1 MADTSSFDIVSKV
14 DMQEVDNAL
23 NQTRKE
29 IIQRYDFKGSKT
41 SIELKQ
47 KELEIV
53 LISDDDFKMKAVVDI
68 LQNKFVKRNVP
79 LKALTYSAI
88 EPAAG
93 STVRQTIKLQNGI
106 DKENAKLIVKMIK
119 DSRLKVQGQ
128 IMEDQVRV
136 SGKSKDDLQAV
147 IALLRQ
153 ADLKFAVQFVN
164 YR

>member
-1 MADTSSFDIVSKV
+1 MADNNSFDIVSKV

-23 NQTRKE
+23 NQGRKE

-47 KELEIV
+47 KEFEIV
-53 LISDDDFKMKAVVDI
+53 LISDDDFRMKAVVDI
-68 LQNKFVKRNVP
+68 LQSKFVKRGVP
-79 LKALTYSAI
+79 LKALTYGAI

-93 STVRQTIKLQNGI
+93 GTVRQVIKLQNGI

-119 DSRLKVQGQ
+119 DTKLRVQAQ
-128 IMEDQVRV
+128 IMDDQVRV
-136 SGKSKDDLQAV
+136 SGKNKDDLQAV
-147 IALLRQ
+147 ISMLRQ
-153 ADLKFAVQFVN
+153 ADLAFALQFVN

>member
-1 MADTSSFDIVSKV
+1 MLNSFDIVSKV

-23 NQTRKE
+23 NQARKE
-29 IIQRYDFKGSKT
+29 IVQRYDFKGSRT

-47 KELEIV
+47 KEFEIV

-68 LQNKFVKRNVP
+68 LQSKFVKRGVP
-79 LKALTYSAI
+79 LKALSYGGI

-93 STVRQTIKLQNGI
+93 GTVRQTIRLQNGI
-106 DKENAKLIVKMIK
+106 DKENAKHITGLIK
-119 DSRLKVQGQ
+119 DSRLRVQAQ
-128 IMEDQVRV
+128 IMDDQVRV
-136 SGKSKDDLQAV
+136 SGKNKDDLQA
-147 IALLRQ
+147 IMAILRQ

>member
-23 NQTRKE
+23 NQAQKE
-29 IIQRYDFKGSKT
+29 IVQRYDFKGSKS

-47 KELEIV
+47 KEFELV
-53 LISDDDFKMKAVVDI
+53 VISDDDFKLKSVIDI
-68 LQNKFVKRNVP
+68 LQNKFVKRSVP
-79 LKALTYSAI
+79 LKALSYGAV
-88 EPAAG
+88 EPASG
-93 STVRQTIKLQNGI
+93 GTVRQTIKLQNGI

-119 DSRLKVQGQ
+119 DSKLKVQAQ
-128 IMEDQVRV
+128 VMEDQVRV
-136 SGKSKDDLQAV
+136 SSKSKDELQSVMA
-147 IALLRQ
+147 ILRQ